1 MPLLAVLANPNAP
14 SLEAVVRRSH
24 RNARRGTAAARFGP
38 CPKGKVRSRKG
49 KCVKP
54 LPTPKKGR
62 LYGWKKTLPAA
73 RRRQILLK
81 GVMKDGYATIVR
93 RLNLLVNISSDQ
105 PTRMI
110 ARQDMVWMHDHEAEI
125 KAARRRK
132 VAANP
137 RRRRVRDNN
146 PLLYGAAAGVA
157 GTLASHVVGRHLR
170 NPRDERVIDLPFKKG
185 RKYSV
190 AQVDKWVRQNGTAQM
205 VKRWDMALAQYK
217 KFHLGSLP
225 NYITYGVQNIGSHKG
240 VVDVEFGVSEGK
252 EWMASYQ
259 VPKTSKKWDGKN
271 SDGRFV
277 HAHGDSGI
285 DVDVKRPVRK
295 SKLPDRFH
303 TPDGKFVGVIPSKNV
318 KIDDWY
324 RG

>member
-1 MPLLAVLANPNAP
+1 MPLLAVLANPNGP
-14 SLEAVVRRSH
+14 SLEAVVRKAH
-24 RNARRGTAAARFGP
+24 RNARRGTAQARFGP
-38 CPKGKVRSRKG
+38 CPTGKVRSRKG

-54 LPTPKKGR
+54 LPRPKKGK
-62 LYGWKKTLPAA
+62 LYGWKKDLPAA
-73 RRRQILLK
+73 ARRAILVK
-81 GVMKDGYATIVR
+81 AVKKDGYATIVR

-110 ARQDMVWMHDHEAEI
+110 ARQDMVWMHNNEAAL
-125 KAARRRK
+125 KAERRRK

-137 RRRRVRDNN
+137 RVRKNH
-146 PLLYGAAAGVA
+146 PLLFGAAAGA
-157 GTLASHVVGRHLR
+157 ASALASHAVSRAVA
-170 NPRDERVIDLPFKKG
+170 NPRDERVIDVPFRKG

-190 AQVDKWVRQNGTAQM
+190 KQVDNWVRTHGTPQM
-205 VKRWDMALAQYK
+205 VKRWEMALAQYK

-225 NYITYGVQNIGSHKG
+225 NFITFGVQNIGSHKG
-240 VVDVEFGVSEGK
+240 VTDVEFGVSEGK

-259 VPKTSKKWDGKN
+259 VPRSSKKWSDPN
-271 SDGRFV
+271 SDGRYV

-285 DVDVKRPVRK
+285 DVDVKKPVRK